1 MKNKT
6 LKIMAIV
13 ILTIISTLL
22 ITSNV
27 LATEEEEEAGAGLG
41 LNTAITPQASNAATN
56 VTNIAGKVLN
66 IVQIVGVAVA
76 TIMLT
81 VLGIKY
87 VSASPN
93 EKAEYKKG
101 MTVYVI
107 GAVLLFGA
115 SMLIGVIRNF
125 IS

>member
-27 LATEEEEEAGAGLG
+27 LANGLDTE
-41 LNTAITPQASNAATN
+41 ITPQASNAATN
-56 VTNIAGKVLN
+56 VTKVAGQVLN
-66 IVQIVGVAVA
+66 IIQIVGVAVA

-81 VLGIKY
+81 VLGIRY
-87 VSASPN
+87 VSLSPN

-101 MTVYVI
+101 LTIYVI

-115 SMLIGVIRNF
+115 SILIGVIKNF
-125 IS
+125 VSSF

>member
-27 LATEEEEEAGAGLG
+27 LATGLD
-41 LNTAITPQASNAATN
+41 TQITPQTSPAAAN
-56 VTNIAGKVLN
+56 VQNIAGKVLN

-101 MTVYVI
+101 MTIYVI

-125 IS
+125 ISN

>member
-27 LATEEEEEAGAGLG
+27 LANGLDTE
-41 LNTAITPQASNAATN
+41 ITPQASNAANN
-56 VTNIAGKVLN
+56 VTKVAGQVLN
-66 IVQIVGVAVA
+66 IIQIVGVAVA

-81 VLGIKY
+81 ILGIRY
-87 VSASPN
+87 VSLSPN

-101 MTVYVI
+101 LTIYVI

-115 SMLIGVIRNF
+115 SILIGVIKNF
-125 IS
+125 VSSF

>member
-27 LATEEEEEAGAGLG
+27 LANGLDTE
-41 LNTAITPQASNAATN
+41 ITPQASDAAAN
-56 VTNIAGKVLN
+56 VQNIAGKVLN
-66 IVQIVGVAVA
+66 IVQIVGVTVA

-81 VLGIKY
+81 ILGIRY
-87 VSASPN
+87 VSLSPN

-101 MTVYVI
+101 LAIYVI

>member
-6 LKIMAIV
+6 LKIMTIV
-13 ILTIISTLL
+13 ILTIISLLL

-27 LATEEEEEAGAGLG
+27 LATG
-41 LNTAITPQASNAATN
+41 LNAVITPQASNAATN
-56 VTNIAGKVLN
+56 VTNIAGQVLN

-101 MTVYVI
+101 MTIYVI

>member
-27 LATEEEEEAGAGLG
+27 LATGAGL
-41 LNTAITPQASNAATN
+41 NTEITPQTSPAAAN
-56 VTNIAGKVLN
+56 VQNIAGKVLN

-81 VLGIKY
+81 VLGIRY
-87 VSASPN
+87 VSLSPN

-101 MTVYVI
+101 LTIYVI

-125 IS
+125 ISN

>member
-6 LKIMAIV
+6 LKIMTIV
-13 ILTIISTLL
+13 ILTIISLLL

-27 LATEEEEEAGAGLG
+27 LAAGL
-41 LNTAITPQASNAATN
+41 NAVITPQASNAATN
-56 VTNIAGKVLN
+56 VTNVAGQVLN

-81 VLGIKY
+81 ILGIRY
-87 VSASPN
+87 VSLSPN

-101 MTVYVI
+101 MTIYVI

>member
-27 LATEEEEEAGAGLG
+27 LAMG
-41 LNTAITPQASNAATN
+41 LNTEITPQQSNAAEN

-87 VSASPN
+87 VSSSPN
-93 EKAEYKKG
+93 DKAEYKKG
-101 MTVYVI
+101 MTIYVI

>member
-27 LATEEEEEAGAGLG
+27 LATGLD
-41 LNTAITPQASNAATN
+41 TEITPQVTNAATN
-56 VTNIAGKVLN
+56 VTKVAGQVLN
-66 IVQIVGVAVA
+66 IIQIVGVAVA

-101 MTVYVI
+101 MTIYVI

-115 SMLIGVIRNF
+115 SILIGVIRNF
-125 IS
+125 VNSF

>member
-6 LKIMAIV
+6 LKIMTIV
-13 ILTIISTLL
+13 ILTIISLLL

-27 LATEEEEEAGAGLG
+27 LAAGL
-41 LNTAITPQASNAATN
+41 NAVITPQASNAATN
-56 VTNIAGKVLN
+56 VTNIAGQVLN

-101 MTVYVI
+101 MTIYVI